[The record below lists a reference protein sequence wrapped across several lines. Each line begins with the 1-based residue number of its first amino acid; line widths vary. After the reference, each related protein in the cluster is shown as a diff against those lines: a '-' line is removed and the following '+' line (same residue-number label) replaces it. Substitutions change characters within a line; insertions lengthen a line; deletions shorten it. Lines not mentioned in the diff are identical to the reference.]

1 MTHENEDTL
10 MPQLLEMI
18 GKDGPNALLGAFRLL
33 LNHAMRLERSQVLGA
48 LPYERSEDRKGYS
61 NGFKDKTLQTRL
73 GEVTVQVPQ
82 TRGVPFYPQSL
93 ERGCRSEKA
102 LKLAIAEMYVMG
114 VSTRKVTAVMEK
126 LCGLEVS
133 STQVSRVSAELDS
146 ELDSFRNRP
155 LGVYRY
161 VYLDAQYQKVRRNGS
176 VRDLAILIAIGI
188 NAEGRREIVGVSTS
202 LSEAEVHWRGFLE
215 SLQKRGLTGVELFI
229 SDDHAG
235 LRKAR
240 VALFPSVMWQRCQFH
255 LAQNAQAYVPKVEMR
270 TEVGQAIRDIFNA
283 NSLEEARTKLM
294 KTAKDYGPKAP
305 ELARWMEENLE
316 EGFTFFQLPREFWRR
331 LKTSNALERTNREV
345 KRRTRVASLFPNE
358 ASCLRLVTAVL
369 QEIHEEWVVGKAYLT
384 MTPELTAVKPDQ
396 NFYRNNVA

>member
-33 LNHAMRLERSQVLGA
+33 LNHAMRLERSQALGA

-188 NAEGRREIVGVSTS
+188 NAEGRREIIGVSTS

-345 KRRTRVASLFPNE
+345 RRRTRVASLFPNE

-384 MTPELTAVKPDQ
+384 MTPELTTVKPDQ
-396 NFYRNNVA
+396 NFYRKNVA

>member
-1 MTHENEDTL
+1 MTHENENTL

-18 GKDGPNALLGAFRLL
+18 GKDGPDALLGAFRLL
-33 LNHAMRLERSQVLGA
+33 LNHAMRLERSQALGA
-48 LPYERSEDRKGYS
+48 LPYERSDERQGYA
-61 NGFKDKTLQTRL
+61 NGFKDKTLKTRL

-133 STQVSRVSAELDS
+133 STQVSRLSAELDS

-176 VRDLAILIAIGI
+176 VRDLAVLIAIGV
-188 NAEGRREIVGVSTS
+188 NAEGRREIIGVSTS

-215 SLQKRGLTGVELFI
+215 SLQKRGLSGVELFI

-283 NSLEEARTKLM
+283 NSLEEARTKLS
-294 KTAKDYGPKAP
+294 KTAKEYAPKAP

-316 EGFTFFQLPREFWRR
+316 EGFMFFQFPRETWRR

-384 MTPELTAVKPDQ
+384 TPSELTTVKPDQ
-396 NFYRNNVA
+396 NFYRKNVA

>member
-396 NFYRNNVA
+396 NFYRKNVA